1 MFGYG
6 GCVFLGLFAV
16 GGFGFRGLGLASF
29 DCLSF
34 CVLCL
39 GFWVWVLVWILFS
52 CGCYSVCWIGFVGYC
67 GTPSGWNLGLLFAN
81 RLVGFWVYWFSGWC

>member
-1 MFGYG
+1 MMLWCMLLGEFV
-6 GCVFLGLFAV
+6 CVWVWWLRILGLFAV

-39 GFWVWVLVWILFS
+39 WVLGL
-52 CGCYSVCWIGFVGYC
+52 GF
-67 GTPSGWNLGLLFAN
+67 GLDF
-81 RLVGFWVYWFSGWC
+81 V